1 MGLILPDRVVRDIR
15 AERASEIERAIRTEV
30 CAEFTR
36 ELKRIDPGLEL
47 VWWPPSANAPGFVP
61 GRYHVVWHHPSNGLG
76 SVEPLVDKTG
86 GYREPDSSLFEL
98 VRGSDM
104 WNDRLVRDKK
114 RIREQALKAKEKRE
128 REELEQIEQEAGER
142 WLAAT
147 RAQVSMNRDTPWSQ
161 NAAGKR
167 GSRHR

>member
-1 MGLILPDRVVRDIR
+1 MGLILPARVVRDIR
-15 AERASEIERAIRTEV
+15 AERAHEIEQAIRTGI

-47 VWWPPSANAPGFVP
+47 VWWPPTAEAPGFIP
-61 GRYHVVWHHPSNGLG
+61 GRYHVVWHHPGNGLG
-76 SVEPLVDKTG
+76 SVEPLVDQAG
-86 GYREPDSSLFEL
+86 GYREPDSSLFDL
-98 VRGSDM
+98 VRSSDM
-104 WNDRLVRDKK
+104 WNDRVARDKK

-128 REELEQIEQEAGER
+128 RDELEQIEQEANER

-147 RAQVSMNRDTPWSQ
+147 RAQVSMNRDTAWSQ
-161 NAAGKR
+161 NASGRR